1 MAAIDWAMVCDF
13 AYLDRDQRLCVLGV
27 TRQIVVPTLP
37 HVLEHAVM
45 VAHLVDV
52 QPVDQIELCFRLTA
66 AAEHGIDAQA
76 HHVAVEVVGEY
87 VLARVNGVTLRS
99 EGTYLFELVINGRT
113 VAQPVSL
120 ISADRTGPS
129 PRVH

>member
-1 MAAIDWAMVCDF
+1 MAEIDWAMVCDF

-37 HVLEHAVM
+37 HTLEHIVM
-45 VAHLVDV
+45 VAHLIDV
-52 QPVDQIELCFRLTA
+52 RAVDQIELCFRLTA
-66 AAEHGIDAQA
+66 ATDQAFGAQA
-76 HHVAVEVVGEY
+76 HHVAVEVIGEY

-120 ISADRTGPS
+120 VSADRAGQS